1 MWLLLEVVVPVS
13 GGIGT
18 NSSFSDKVGAG
29 MSDTHRGSVAFIVQ
43 IFDSN

>member
-1 MWLLLEVVVPVS
+1 LLEGVVPVS

-18 NSSFSDKVGAG
+18 DSSFADKVGAG
-29 MSDTHRGSVAFIVQ
+29 MFDTHQGSVAFIVQ

>member
-1 MWLLLEVVVPVS
+1 LLEAVVPVS

-18 NSSFSDKVGAG
+18 DSFFADKVGAG

-43 IFDSN
+43 ILDSN